1 MHLKGKFISFSNYG
15 EIFLLSVLAICS
27 IWEAIIFSLVF
38 PPSGMDEIASNS
50 RDILLLSLWQAFP
63 FRVGSGL
70 QFFYKYFLA
79 FSLLYSLL
87 CLMILFSP
95 LSSPAVTKLRHFWD
109 AINLTVIID
118 IRIAPYK
125 KNSLCTQRSHS
136 VCGAYFKLLVEFYFC
151 SDCHIPNLSNNV
163 SETNWK
169 YTSDF
174 QLLNDNHFTQSLV
187 SLSVW
192 FKELTLKLSLFNQ
205 G

>member
-1 MHLKGKFISFSNYG
+1 MLCLSYGNKSLDLRCATSDSESPYYVDWQNRTLLPFACCILFSCVSCWPLLEKRYVFKEDLTALLSLDLYYFSSSIYKSCPFLLSHQLFLHLKGKFISFSNYG

-87 CLMILFSP
+87 CLMIIFSP
-95 LSSPAVTKLRHFWD
+95 LSSPAVT
-109 AINLTVIID
+109 
-118 IRIAPYK
+118 
-125 KNSLCTQRSHS
+125 S
-136 VCGAYFKLLVEFYFC
+136 
-151 SDCHIPNLSNNV
+151 
-163 SETNWK
+163 
-169 YTSDF
+169 
-174 QLLNDNHFTQSLV
+174 
-187 SLSVW
+187 
-192 FKELTLKLSLFNQ
+192 
-205 G
+205 